1 MNIFLQPGTKAPT
14 RAHGT
19 DAGMD
24 LYSRETMLVPAHGSA
39 VFKTGVHVCLPHC
52 TAGFLKSKSG
62 LNTLY
67 NITSDGVIDEGYSG
81 EIVVKLYNHGDEDY
95 WVNEGEKISQLVIVP
110 VRYEEI
116 KIVDRITGGERGNS
130 GFGSTGK

>member
-1 MNIFLQPGTKAPT
+1 MLFRSAEAT
-14 RAHGT
+14 
-19 DAGMD
+19 
-24 LYSRETMLVPAHGSA
+24 SRSNQNEN
-39 VFKTGVHVCLPHC
+39 GVHVYRGIL
-52 TAGFLKSKSG
+52 
-62 LNTLY
+62 
-67 NITSDGVIDEGYSG
+67 DQGYSG

-116 KIVDRITGGERGNS
+116 KIVDRITGGERGNN